1 MLIRQSK
8 NTFIRTTENYGYV
21 SNQLTRHDRVYD
33 ENGAMWLRELSRE
46 PQDIDDIVKRLME
59 VYEDADFDT
68 LKADFVVLLLTSL
81 WSWQK
86 PRQNLMQKT
95 KRSLTKW
102 ITPRRL
108 PPTSRKTLKKR

>member
-68 LKADFVVLLLTSL
+68 LKADFVEFANGLAAAKFVV
-81 WSWQK
+81 
-86 PRQNLMQKT
+86 MADACH
-95 KRSLTKW
+95 
-102 ITPRRL
+102 RL
-108 PPTSRKTLKKR
+108 HAKH